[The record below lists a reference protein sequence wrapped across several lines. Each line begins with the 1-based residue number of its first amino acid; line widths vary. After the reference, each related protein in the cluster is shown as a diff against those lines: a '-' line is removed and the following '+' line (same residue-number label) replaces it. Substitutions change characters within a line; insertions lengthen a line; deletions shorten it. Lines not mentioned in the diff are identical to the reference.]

1 MTDAGVAGDV
11 VEEEATGG
19 LTHEGGLVGDGG
31 EAGGDVL
38 GMGIVGEADEGDI
51 VGDAEA
57 HLGDGVV
64 GSEGDDVVEGEDG
77 VGPVGAVEKGTD
89 GLGGDVEVDFAT
101 GDEGA
106 VDGHAG
112 IAEGLEVAVLATG
125 DHVEVVR
132 TSDEGDAT
140 GAGLKEVLGGLI
152 GCFVA
157 IGLDGGEEL
166 GEAGAGEEDEG
177 YAHLGYLLEVGV
189 VGGVLCET
197 GDDAFDVEVDEVVD
211 GAYLGLD
218 VLMAVGAD
226 DAVALGSCFLLDAV
240 EDGAEEVGDE
250 MGDDDADD
258 LGLLVA
264 QGAREGV
271 GAVVELLGQGL
282 DALLHLLTYLGGT
295 AQGPADGGNADTE
308 LGGEVLE

>member
-1 MTDAGVAGDV
+1 MTDAGVASDV

-77 VGPVGAVEKGTD
+77 VGPVGAVEKGPD

-112 IAEGLEVAVLATG
+112 IAQGLEVAVLTAN
-125 DHVEVVR
+125 DHVEMVG
-132 TSDEGDAT
+132 TTDEGDTTAT
-140 GAGLKEVLGGLI
+140 GFEEVLGGLI

-157 IGLDGGEEL
+157 VGLDGGEEL

-177 YAHLGYLLEVGV
+177 DTHLGYLLEVAI
-189 VGGVLCET
+189 VGGVLCKT
-197 GDDAFDVEVDEVVD
+197 GQNSLDVKVDKVVY
-211 GAYLGLD
+211 GAYLGLH
-218 VLMAVGAD
+218 VLMTVGTD
-226 DAVALGSCFLLDAV
+226 DAIALTGGLLFDAI
-240 EDGAEEVGDE
+240 ENGTEEVADE
-250 MGDDDADD
+250 IGYDNADD
-258 LGLLVA
+258 LGLLMA
-264 QGAREGV
+264 QGAGKRIGT
-271 GAVVELLGQGL
+271 VVELLGQGL

-295 AQGPADGGNADTE
+295 AQGPADGGNADAE
-308 LGGEVLE
+308 LTGKVFE